1 MERRDADWIRNLYN
15 SFKAEASFETFKPMS
30 VGTSQVSFNVMSTR
44 EPPRWGTMLLLR
56 RSIVEVGKHGL
67 TLLLVSLMGL
77 GLLPRA
83 RGFNRTPGTEPSS
96 REKSSPTTPLTEKKV
111 QHAVRAMQAGQHR
124 EALKI
129 LRSVEK
135 TDHLPASYFLLRG
148 TIAARLNELESAER
162 DLLRAVTLD
171 STIAQAFYTLGLVQL
186 RRRKPREAIASLYKA
201 SNLNSQRPEIW
212 LALGQAYSSTE
223 EVILGKKAFEKAL
236 RLGKDVAPIRYGLGK
251 AFEGLKDYANAIV
264 HYEQAIFLDGS
275 NSSARIAMVRCLLRA
290 GQHEEAIRRVEQW
303 DDRNIGSAFL
313 HAELGIL
320 FGKTKL
326 FDAAIRAFQKG
337 LEKQPD
343 SYDLNY
349 DLARAYYSAGRYVES
364 AQTTKKLL
372 QRHET
377 AEIHHLLGLVYEQ
390 TSQPSMSRME
400 FQEAIRLAPHEGGSY
415 LHLGSLFLQSKEY
428 DKAQGIFAEGRQNCS
443 GESCLKTLVG
453 LGIVYKLQGKRQLA
467 TAVFQEAVQRFP
479 DNFIAHI
486 YHADLLISQGQ
497 FEEASRS
504 AKKAIQLSPESSLAH
519 YMCAYSL
526 MKSPGRDLSEAAGF
540 LKEAIRLDPKNALA
554 YYRLGLISNLRKNY
568 PEALRNLEH
577 AVELDPSSNTA
588 RYQLGLAYQR
598 SGNKELADRQFL
610 ILRQSRKEKFEEEE
624 RNLIR
629 GFGDLL
635 LH

>member
-1 MERRDADWIRNLYN
+1 MERRDADCIKSPYN
-15 SFKAEASFETFKPMS
+15 GFKAEASFEPFKPMP
-30 VGTSQVSFNVMSTR
+30 VGTSQVSFNLMSTR
-44 EPPRWGTMLLLR
+44 KPPPWGYMPVLRCPIVAVRKPWSALLLA
-56 RSIVEVGKHGL
+56 G
-67 TLLLVSLMGL
+67 LMGL
-77 GLLPRA
+77 GLLPAA

-96 REKSSPTTPLTEKKV
+96 REKSSPTTPLTEKKL
-111 QHAVRAMQAGQHR
+111 QHAVTAMQAGQHR

-129 LRSVEK
+129 LRSVER
-135 TDHLPASYFLLRG
+135 TDHLPPSYFLLRG

-162 DLLRAVTLD
+162 DLLRAVALD
-171 STIAQAFYTLGLVQL
+171 STITQAFYTLGLVQL
-186 RRRKPREAIASLYKA
+186 KRRKPREAIASLNKA
-201 SNLNSQRPEIW
+201 SHLNPQRPEIW
-212 LALGQAYSSTE
+212 LALGQAYSSVG
-223 EVILGKKAFEKAL
+223 EVTPGRHAFEQAL
-236 RLGKDVAPIRYGLGK
+236 RLGKDVMPIRYGLGK
-251 AFEGLKDYANAIV
+251 AFEGLQDYANAIV
-264 HYEQAIFLDGS
+264 HYEQAIFLDGAS
-275 NSSARIAMVRCLLRA
+275 SSARIALVRCLLRA
-290 GQHEEAIRRVEQW
+290 GRPEEAIRRVEQW

-326 FDAAIRAFQKG
+326 YDAAIRAFQKG

-349 DLARAYYSAGRYVES
+349 DLAMAYYSAGRYVES
-364 AQTTKKLL
+364 AQTTEKLL
-372 QRHET
+372 QHHET
-377 AEIHHLLGLVYEQ
+377 AELHHLLGLVYEQ
-390 TSQPSMSRME
+390 TSQPSISEEE
-400 FQEAIRLAPHEGGSY
+400 FQKAIRLAPQEGDYY

-428 DKAQGIFAEGRQNCS
+428 DKAQGIFAEGRQNCG

-453 LGIVYKLQGKRQLA
+453 LGITYKLQGKRQFA
-467 TAVFQEAVQRFP
+467 TPVFQEAVERFP

-504 AKKAIQLSPESSLAH
+504 AKKAIQLSPESSLAY
-519 YMCAYSL
+519 YMYAYSL
-526 MKSPGRDLSEAAGF
+526 MKGPGRDLFEAASF

-568 PEALRNLEH
+568 PEALRNLER

-598 SGNKELADRQFL
+598 SGNQELADRQFL
-610 ILRQSRKEKFEEEE
+610 ILRKSQKEKFQEEE

-629 GFGDLL
+629 GFGNLL
-635 LH
+635 SH